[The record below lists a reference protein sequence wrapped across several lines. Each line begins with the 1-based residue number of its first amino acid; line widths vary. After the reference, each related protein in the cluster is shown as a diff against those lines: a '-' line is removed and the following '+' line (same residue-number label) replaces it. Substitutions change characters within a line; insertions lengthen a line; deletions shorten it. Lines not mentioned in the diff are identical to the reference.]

1 MVGKQR
7 NFGLDVVR
15 AISIILVLMA
25 HRFHFNVELGVV
37 GVQIFFVLS
46 GFLIGQILL
55 KDFKDGGSFSTLFTF
70 WKRRWYR
77 TLPMYYLMLLVK
89 IIFYGNPYGWKIIVY
104 FLFLQA
110 NFVGI
115 ELFPVSWSLVVEE
128 WFYLFLPIATFIFF
142 AKGIEPKK
150 FMLFLFGFILFFL
163 LSRFFWNYFHKGIII
178 YQFDCLL
185 LGVLLAL
192 LKLYFQNVYSKLNSL
207 PLFLFGVVG
216 IVIFTF
222 ILGDMGYVPVYD
234 PFKRVVW
241 YFLISLCILCI
252 IPFAE
257 LSVLINET
265 IMRIKPL
272 NIFFTW
278 TSILTYSIYLI
289 HPEVYSIR
297 FEIPEICNIGIQL
310 FVLYFV
316 SYFTYVLYEHPVM
329 SLRDK
334 FSTQQYIKSVKTNLI
349 KG

>member
-15 AISIILVLMA
+15 AISIILVLIA
-25 HRFHFNVELGVV
+25 HRFSFNFELGVV

-55 KDFKDGGSFSTLFTF
+55 NDFKNGGNISILLKF

-77 TLPMYYLMLLVK
+77 TLPLYYLVLLIK
-89 IIFYGNPYGWKIIVY
+89 ICFYGNPYGWKMIAY

-110 NFVGI
+110 NFIGI
-115 ELFPVSWSLVVEE
+115 EFFPVSWSLVVEE
-128 WFYLFLPIATFIFF
+128 WFYLFVPIATFIFF
-142 AKGIEPKK
+142 AKGIDPNK

-163 LSRFFWNYFHKGIII
+163 SARFFWNYLHKGIII

-192 LKLYFQNVYSKLNSL
+192 LKLHFNSAYLKLNSL

-222 ILGDMGYVPVYD
+222 ILGDIGYVPVFD
-234 PFKRVVW
+234 PFHRVIW
-241 YFLISLCILCI
+241 YFLISICILCI

-257 LSVLINET
+257 LSIFINE
-265 IMRIKPL
+265 RIKRIKHL
-272 NIFFTW
+272 YIFFTW

-289 HPEVYSIR
+289 HPEVYSLH
-297 FEIPEICNIGIQL
+297 FEIPEIFNIAIQVL
-310 FVLYFV
+310 VLYSV
-316 SYFTYVLYEHPVM
+316 SYVIYSLYEHPMM
-329 SLRDK
+329 SLREN
-334 FSTQQYIKSVKTNLI
+334 FSFQQYVRSIKWH
-349 KG
+349 